1 MSLFINNLSHFYCCC
16 VALEKLMTCRHGEKV
31 NVIHDTAG
39 AGLSLST
46 TIKKLNKNSGIA

>member
-1 MSLFINNLSHFYCCC
+1 MSLFINNLSHFDCCC